1 MYCPKCSQQQI
12 SDDVS
17 FCSRCGFRLR
27 IVSELLVTNG
37 ALTTSPRNE
46 ADLGLFKGKA
56 TLGAKIMFFG
66 IALIPFSI
74 VFSIALDSPGPF
86 ALPFLLFMI
95 GITQWLYVKLFGTSA
110 RQMPPP
116 QPAIWGGA
124 PPYLNMPYQEKP
136 PLAIEGTRR
145 INTAEIRQPSSV
157 TENTTKLLD
166 NPE

>member
-27 IVSELLVTNG
+27 IVSELLATNG
-37 ALTTSPRNE
+37 ALMTSPANE
-46 ADLGLFKGKA
+46 ANLGFFKGKA
-56 TLGAKIMFFG
+56 PIGAKIMFFG

-74 VFSIALDSPGPF
+74 VASIVFDSPGPL
-86 ALPFLLFMI
+86 ALPFLLFMV

-110 RQMPPP
+110 RQMPPS
-116 QPAIWGGA
+116 QPAIWGA
-124 PPYLNMPYQEKP
+124 PPPYLNMPYQEHP

-145 INTAEIRQPSSV
+145 INTSEIQQPSSV

-166 NPE
+166 NSE